1 MITHSS
7 IFPHNENDIEQ
18 TYLYHTMDSEVQNF
32 HFYSIALLDLLLY
45 VKGKISHSEHSDHFT
60 FFSPPTPPTMDN
72 EVQNFH
78 FYSIALLV
86 LLLYVK
92 EKIIHSEH
100 LDHFYIFFSSYSPC
114 SL

>member
-18 TYLYHTMDSEVQNF
+18 TYLYRTMDS
-32 HFYSIALLDLLLY
+32 
-45 VKGKISHSEHSDHFT
+45 
-60 FFSPPTPPTMDN
+60 

-100 LDHFYIFFSSYSPC
+100 SD
-114 SL
+114 